1 MNQSSQI
8 TTNSINTLLS
18 YTYKIELYI
27 VVVLFPERD
36 DHQHQN
42 RPAAPHFFIHKSGKN
57 QLVVVIISFST
68 HQPRIETALLPHL
81 IVVLCIVGDGICY
94 RVRYHPIS
102 YSTYTTKKP
111 LGCREEVLL
120 HNQTTTPVQDIA
132 VIASRKVLKGDALM
146 VVVSRVHCNRWP
158 RCIRCNI
165 TYFRRCVE

>member
-57 QLVVVIISFST
+57 QLVVVSYRF
-68 HQPRIETALLPHL
+68 QPINPT
-81 IVVLCIVGDGICY
+81 
-94 RVRYHPIS
+94 
-102 YSTYTTKKP
+102 
-111 LGCREEVLL
+111 
-120 HNQTTTPVQDIA
+120 
-132 VIASRKVLKGDALM
+132 
-146 VVVSRVHCNRWP
+146 
-158 RCIRCNI
+158 
-165 TYFRRCVE
+165 